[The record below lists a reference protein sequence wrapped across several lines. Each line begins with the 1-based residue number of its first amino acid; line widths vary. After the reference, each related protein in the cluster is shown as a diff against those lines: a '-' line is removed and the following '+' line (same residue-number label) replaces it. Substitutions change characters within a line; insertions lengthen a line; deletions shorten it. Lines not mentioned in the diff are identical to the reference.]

1 MPHTVTPQPTP
12 NPNALR
18 FQLDS
23 PALGA
28 KSRSFANPDDA
39 NGVEWAERLFAI
51 PGVVSLFGVN
61 DFLTVT
67 KERDAEWPAITPH
80 VLDVLRNAEF

>member
-1 MPHTVTPQPTP
+1 MPHAVTPQPTP

-18 FQLDS
+18 FQFES
-23 PALGA
+23 AVLGP
-28 KSRSFANPDDA
+28 KSRSFATADDA
-39 NGVEWAERLFAI
+39 NGTPWAESLFAI

-67 KERDAEWPAITPH
+67 KDRDATWPAITPH